1 MTLPKRKE
9 AIELKCKDCTYDHCS
24 LGTWRQQV
32 TLCSVKTCPLWH
44 LRPKTTSAIP
54 ESVLRWY
61 GLRKGDS
68 QRLNGDLNEEQQ
80 DD

>member
-1 MTLPKRKE
+1 MKLPNRKE

-54 ESVLRWY
+54 ESVLRCY
-61 GLRKGDS
+61 GLKKGDS
-68 QRLNGDLNEEQQ
+68 QQLKHDSEEGWRN
-80 DD
+80 D

>member
-1 MTLPKRKE
+1 MKLPTHKE
-9 AIELKCKDCTYDHCS
+9 AIGLMCKGCIYDPCS

-44 LRPKTTSAIP
+44 LRPKTDSAIP

-61 GLRKGDS
+61 GVKLAEFEALES
-68 QRLNGDLNEEQQ
+68 ISEE
-80 DD
+80 D